1 MVVELK
7 DYIIPFVEVTKE
19 TLKGF
24 VQDNNISGNPFDS
37 VESKNP
43 FYLNQDEGLE
53 WDISAVIGLSGV
65 VKGALIISMKTDLA
79 VKLTDI
85 LAGPGHTEIDA
96 DVVDVIGEINNIIA
110 GNIKPKV
117 PNGDKIVI
125 SIPTVIK
132 GKEHSIA
139 WPSKQTRILC
149 IPFKAFEND
158 IFHLMVAIELE
169 ID

>member
-1 MVVELK
+1 MAVELK
-7 DYIIPFVEVTKE
+7 DYIVPFVEVTKD
-19 TLKGF
+19 TFRDF
-24 VQDNNISGNPFDS
+24 VQMEN
-37 VESKNP
+37 VEAKNP
-43 FYLNQDEGLE
+43 FYLDPDKGME

-65 VKGALIISMKTDLA
+65 IRGAVIVSMKTELA
-79 VKLTDI
+79 IKLTDL
-85 LAGPGHTEIDA
+85 LAGPGHTSIDA
-96 DVVDVIGEINNIIA
+96 DVVDAIGEINNIIA

-117 PNGDKIVI
+117 PNGEKIVI

-149 IPFKAFEND
+149 IPFRAYEND

-169 ID
+169 DK

>member
-1 MVVELK
+1 MAGELK

-19 TLKGF
+19 TFKDF
-24 VQDNNISGNPFDS
+24 VQIDS

-43 FYLNQDEGLE
+43 FYMDPDKGFE

-65 VKGALIISMKTDLA
+65 VKGAVIISMKVELA
-79 VKLTDI
+79 IKLTDL
-85 LAGPGHTEIDA
+85 LAGAGHSEIDA
-96 DVVDVIGEINNIIA
+96 DVVDAIGEINNIIA

-117 PNGDKIVI
+117 PNGDNIVI

-169 ID
+169 IE

>member
-1 MVVELK
+1 MVVDLK
-7 DYIIPFVEVTKE
+7 DYIIPFVEVTRDTFKD
-19 TLKGF
+19 F
-24 VQDNNISGNPFDS
+24 VQIEN
-37 VESKNP
+37 VESKTP
-43 FYLNQDEGLE
+43 FYLDPDKGFE

-65 VKGALIISMKTDLA
+65 VKGAVIVSMKQELA

-85 LAGPGHTEIDA
+85 LAGPGHSEMDA
-96 DVVDVIGEINNIIA
+96 DVVDAIGEINNIIA

-149 IPFKAFEND
+149 IPFKAYESD
-158 IFHLMVAIELE
+158 IFHLMVAIDLE
-169 ID
+169 NK

>member
-1 MVVELK
+1 MAVELK
-7 DYIIPFVEVTKE
+7 DYIIPFVEVTKV
-19 TLKGF
+19 TFSDF
-24 VQDNNISGNPFDS
+24 VGVDN

-43 FYLNQDEGLE
+43 FYMDPDKGFE

-65 VKGALIISMKTDLA
+65 VKGAVIISMKEKLSLR
-79 VKLTDI
+79 LTDM
-85 LAGPGHTEIDA
+85 LAGPGHAEIDS
-96 DVVDVIGEINNIIA
+96 DVVDAIGEINNIIA

-117 PNGDKIVI
+117 PNGDNIVI

-169 ID
+169 SE

>member
-1 MVVELK
+1 MVELTN
-7 DYIIPFVEVTKE
+7 YVEPFVEVTVNTFKE
-19 TLKGF
+19 FVGVDVKPRHPYFVDPEKGM
-24 VQDNNISGNPFDS
+24 
-37 VESKNP
+37 
-43 FYLNQDEGLE
+43 E

-65 VKGALIISMKTDLA
+65 VKGAVIISMKTELA
-79 VKLTDI
+79 VKLTDL
-85 LAGPGHTEIDA
+85 LAGEGHSELDA
-96 DVVDVIGEINNIIA
+96 DVVDAIGEINNIIA

-125 SIPTVIK
+125 SIPTIIK

-149 IPFKAFEND
+149 IPHTAYEND

-169 ID
+169 VDA

>member
-1 MVVELK
+1 MTVELQN
-7 DYIIPFVEVTKE
+7 YVEPFVEVTVNTFKE
-19 TLKGF
+19 FVGIEVSPRHPHFLDPEKGF
-24 VQDNNISGNPFDS
+24 
-37 VESKNP
+37 
-43 FYLNQDEGLE
+43 E

-65 VKGALIISMKTDLA
+65 VKGAVIVSMKADLA
-79 VKLTDI
+79 IKLTDM
-85 LAGPGHTEIDA
+85 LTEEGHKEIDA
-96 DVVDVIGEINNIIA
+96 DVIDAIGEINNIIA

-125 SIPTVIK
+125 SIPTIIK

-149 IPFKAFEND
+149 IPHKAFEND

-169 ID
+169 HEK